1 MKKSRFLSN
10 SASAIATGVALF
22 ASAAYAEAAPEPQTV
37 VVNGSSATGYV
48 ITDSITKSGAN
59 QNVVNSGAGTVNLK
73 NTTATSGSK
82 SLSVGNENTI
92 TVFTNF
98 YTRGGAGSGGGG
110 GLGGVFF
117 VDNGQSL
124 TLNNVAF
131 VSNTAKGGKGG
142 SYQTVEVAST
152 LISLNNL
159 EVNVNAIQ
167 SVASG
172 LNVTKRNDGFY
183 YITDISLPT
192 SNELLG
198 VGSVISASDNPYTTT
213 IAGVSD
219 NTVLFGGDGLKVD
232 PNKIRGID
240 TGTWTSAGR
249 STIVFNSNAAVPGS
263 AVQVGAPVIGEGFQA
278 GTKVTGVTYNPD
290 GTVASVSLSKSITGI
305 YYGDRWIDGNFYGA
319 GFYPVNSFSTVD
331 LFQYKA
337 TAFKVDELN
346 NTKITP
352 VGIPIAGVSVGMDVT
367 GKLANGG
374 TIQTKITAIGSDGT
388 ITFAHPVTGMVDFV
402 ASTTAAADG
411 SRVLTMASVS
421 GLAVG
426 MSVSGT
432 GIPTGTVITGI
443 SGNQVTLNNPLT
455 SEVTA
460 ALQSKN
466 MVATFGN
473 VLEVNQGANTVKLGS
488 VAGLRVGQIIT
499 GSTSGGAG
507 IPGNA
512 MITRIDASTG
522 VVTYKIVDGADK
534 LTVGGSMNG
543 LVATGGAGSN
553 GYDGIN
559 GGMYNTTMHDGE
571 GESGLNGGNAEDG
584 GTGQVGGKGGKGGSG
599 TRGLPY
605 NMDLID
611 AVLSDSLDVAQA
623 AASILAEAAPDPF
636 PKVGNVSARSI
647 DMGLKIKSLVR
658 DTADLVAWQVYLGL
672 GLVGKGG
679 DGSSGGGGGDGGEFL
694 GGGEGGAGGN
704 GGDSA
709 TSKADGGA
717 GGDGGSGGAGG
728 FGAGGGSG
736 GSGGSAGWGGTQ
748 SDGGDG
754 DGGEAGF
761 GGGAGASAGS
771 GGDGGSG
778 FGGAIFVR
786 DGGTLTIKGDALF
799 RDNKVLAGSGGKGG
813 AAGEAA
819 GTDLFMMKGSTVTL
833 MPGAGNIIRFE
844 GSIADDSAASIDSTW
859 ASGEGADIT
868 IIGGGLVQ
876 FAGENTYSGNTIIA
890 GATLEAEDGVGI
902 HVDSNIQFDGRGSV
916 GQGAAFKN
924 ENAGVWL
931 TTAAELDQD
940 VIPHTLAQ
948 GEIVRRVGT
957 APGEISWTG
966 SGGFAANSNN
976 LLLNFG
982 AIDGINGQ
990 LLQWNTDGFV
1000 PTDSTLVFGSEFG
1013 TGTVT
1018 LANDVDLNGLNGEIA
1033 VYENAGAP
1041 NAYAVLAGDFTNGTL
1056 TVNDTK
1062 YTGTAV
1068 FIGQNAL
1075 TGLNV
1080 NRGLLTTR
1088 LVDGEEESIGRM
1100 MHATV
1105 GGYLN
1110 VNNDATVLL
1119 YAAEK
1124 LTSVAVAA
1132 NAELHAF
1139 DDMVTNNITNS
1150 GTIGFNGDVNRTG
1163 NISNS
1168 GSISMFNDI
1177 ATGNIVN
1184 TGSIALLG
1192 STVSTGSIAN
1202 TGADAS
1208 IVIHG
1213 ETSIDTGAIA
1223 NSGGLLTLASD
1234 DILTGSI
1241 TNSSS
1246 GAFWWFGQGGVNGTV
1261 LNNASASFYLAGDL
1275 TASSTVT
1282 NYGTLY
1288 VVGSISGQTETGATR
1303 KLYTTGLWDP
1313 DGIFQLGGLNGTV
1326 KNVLEVTQTGESTNS
1341 GKFTGAG
1348 SLVFKGG
1355 GTMNMT
1361 GASDFTGGFTID
1373 GGSTINTTGGGTQ
1386 ADTLAITL
1394 ADSESHLIL
1403 GTDDVIGSI
1412 TNAGLVDVNAV
1423 IGLANGLTN
1432 TGTVNVNNTDGIALT
1447 VVGNV
1452 TNTGG
1457 SINLDEGTTTLIG
1470 GNLTNTGILTN
1481 AGGSLGVL
1489 GNVNNQTGGRIV
1501 VQAGSVDTF
1510 ASLTNSGTITAAS
1523 AITVTGAY
1531 AQNAGS
1537 LTTTAALSTGSLS
1550 GTGGTITLNN
1560 SAVYTVDQ
1568 TANGTFS
1575 GAIAGN
1581 GSVIKTGTA
1590 TLTLDGGVDSFRPTS
1605 LSIQQGTVAVDGA
1618 GILDDALTVGVSSG
1632 ATLSLVKGNQT
1643 IRNLTGSGALSLNGN
1658 NLYLAEGGNFAG
1670 TVSGSGNVQVTSG
1683 TFNLSNT
1690 INSTSG
1696 NFQVQSNSTM
1706 NVAATGT
1713 LNAPTVDVSG
1723 DLGVVGTVRSTTNNV
1738 SGTLHLGN
1746 STGSVGGTLV
1756 STTTNVNG
1764 GGLLSGVGTVTG
1776 AVIVGGSTAGSLTPG
1791 NSPGVMTIAN
1801 LTLDSNSTTVMEVEG
1816 VAGAGLTA
1824 LQGGYDQIRVTGNLA
1839 LRGNSVL
1846 QIANS
1851 NTFEL
1856 NLGQK
1861 VKIFDFAPG
1870 AVSGQFGSV
1879 TNAFSRS
1886 VAFNLATGT
1895 VVGLGS
1901 YPPSSFESAIA
1912 KTANEVAM
1920 VNQVRV
1926 ATAGGVNQYY
1936 GGRLIEF
1943 AASALAGGNAADVA
1957 TVFAKASPEAYVS
1970 LMDHMK
1976 LSMLDNRL
1984 ELGGYETVDRPTY
1997 FMTGSVNLGQAKSRE
2012 RAGYLRYESKDHRF
2026 NIGAAAQLPVGRVQV
2041 SYART
2046 DGDVESAHLKG
2057 DITGNQYSIGASAPV
2072 ALDGALRLAA
2082 RFAYGDYAY
2091 KGTRVTNDFDPAG
2104 RLIERPASFGKVNG
2118 SSTVWGGGFEYL
2130 KSSKR
2135 LSVGFSAE
2143 VLSVLNKVDSFTET
2157 GVGALESLT
2166 VHAQRERYEVLGAD
2180 LKLGY
2185 EFQPGIQGFMA
2196 VSLDQ
2201 DLSDRLHAVSAN
2213 VSVES
2218 VNMTVMNPGFSA
2230 TRVDG
2235 TIGARFDLTD
2245 AIRFTI
2251 EGNAGNASRY
2261 GGKAAVSIRF

>member
-48 ITDSITKSGAN
+48 ITDSITKSGVN
-59 QNVVNSGAGTVNLK
+59 QNVVNSNAGAVSLK
-73 NTTATSGSK
+73 GAAATSGSK
-82 SLSVGNENTI
+82 QLSVGNDNTI

-98 YTRGGAGSGGGG
+98 YTRGGSGSGGGG

-131 VSNTAKGGKGG
+131 ISNTAKGGKGG

-172 LNVTKRNDGFY
+172 LEVSQSDGSY
-183 YITDISLPT
+183 YINSITLPS
-192 SNELLG
+192 SNELLAPG
-198 VGSVISASDNPYTTT
+198 AVIGAARNGSTTT
-213 IAGVSD
+213 IASVSGA
-219 NTVLFGGDGLKVD
+219 TVNFGGAGLLVD
-232 PNKIRGID
+232 PKNVR
-240 TGTWTSAGR
+240 TVNPGTVIYRDNQVINFGPDSNVAG
-249 STIVFNSNAAVPGS
+249 T
-263 AVQVGAPVIGEGFQA
+263 AVQVGAPVVGAGFAA
-278 GTKVTGVTYNPD
+278 GTKVTGVTYNPN
-290 GTVASVSLSKSITGI
+290 GTVASVTLNQKAVGVA
-305 YYGDRWIDGNFYGA
+305 YVAYDGSGNPFTAYNGVSD
-319 GFYPVNSFSTVD
+319 FKTID
-331 LFQYKA
+331 LFEYKA
-337 TAFKVDELN
+337 TSFETV
-346 NTKITP
+346 NTNTIKP
-352 VGIPIAGVSVGMDVT
+352 VGIPIAGVSAGMDVT
-367 GKLANGG
+367 VKRADGSSF
-374 TIQTKITAIGSDGT
+374 QTT
-388 ITFAHPVTGMVDFV
+388 ITGIDSEGRISFGANITGMTDFV
-402 ASTTAAADG
+402 ASTTAAAAG
-411 SRVLTMASVS
+411 SNVLTMASVS

-432 GIPTGTVITGI
+432 GIPTGTKITGI
-443 SGNQVTLNNPLT
+443 NGNKVTLNNTLT
-455 SEVTA
+455 SEVTT
-460 ALQSKN
+460 ALQNKN

-473 VLEVNQGANTVKLGS
+473 VLAVNTGANTVTLGS

-507 IPGNA
+507 IPSNA
-512 MITRIDASTG
+512 MITRIDAATG
-522 VVTYKIVDGADK
+522 VVTYRVVEGADK

-571 GESGLNGGNAEDG
+571 GESGLNGGNAADG
-584 GTGQVGGKGGKGGSG
+584 GTGQIGGKGGKGGSG

-679 DGSSGGGGGDGGEFL
+679 DGSSGGAGGDGGEFL

-890 GATLEAEDGVGI
+890 GATLEAEDGIGI
-902 HVDSNIQFDGRGSV
+902 HVDSNIQFDGRGSI

-966 SGGFAANSNN
+966 SGGFAANANN

-1000 PTDSTLVFGSEFG
+1000 PTGSTLVFGSEFG

-1033 VYENAGAP
+1033 VYQNASAP

-1056 TVNDTK
+1056 TVNDTN

-1068 FIGQNAL
+1068 FTGQNAL
-1075 TGLNV
+1075 TSLTV
-1080 NRGLLTTR
+1080 NRGVLTTY
-1088 LVDGEEESIGRM
+1088 LTDGEDEFIGRM
-1100 MHATV
+1100 MNATL
-1105 GGYLN
+1105 GGSLT
-1110 VNNDATVLL
+1110 VKNDAIVNLF
-1119 YAAEK
+1119 AAEK
-1124 LTSVAVAA
+1124 LTGVTVER
-1132 NAELHAF
+1132 NAKLFAF
-1139 DDMVTNNITNS
+1139 DDVVTNDINNSGTIGLGGQSNTTGNITNS
-1150 GTIGFNGDVNRTG
+1150 GKIAISNAIKTG
-1163 NISNS
+1163 NIANT
-1168 GSISMFNDI
+1168 GGIALMGTTIS
-1177 ATGNIVN
+1177 TGN
-1184 TGSIALLG
+1184 
-1192 STVSTGSIAN
+1192 IAN
-1202 TGADAS
+1202 TGANAEILIDGA
-1208 IVIHG
+1208 
-1213 ETSIDTGAIA
+1213 TSITTGDIV
-1223 NSGGLLTLASD
+1223 NSAALLSVRSD
-1234 DILTGSI
+1234 DITTGNI
-1241 TNSSS
+1241 TNSNA
-1246 GAFWWFGQGGVNGTV
+1246 GNLWWFGKGAVNGSV
-1261 LNNASASFYLAGDL
+1261 LNNATANLYLVGDMS
-1275 TASSTVT
+1275 ASSTVT
-1282 NYGTLY
+1282 NYGTLF
-1288 VVGSISGQTETGATR
+1288 VVGTISGLAETGAAKRT
-1303 KLYTTGLWDP
+1303 LYTTGLWDP
-1313 DGIFQLGGLNGTV
+1313 DGVFQLGGLDGTV
-1326 KNVLEVTQTGESTNS
+1326 ANILEVNQSGYSENS
-1341 GKFTGAG
+1341 GTFTGAG
-1348 SLVFKGG
+1348 SLVFTGG

-1373 GGSTINTTGGGTQ
+1373 GGSTIDTTGGGTL
-1386 ADTLAITL
+1386 ADTLAITV
-1394 ADSESHLIL
+1394 ADSQSYLKL
-1403 GTDDVIGSI
+1403 GTKDVIGSI
-1412 TNAGLVDVNAV
+1412 TNAGRVDTNAP
-1423 IGLANGLTN
+1423 IGLTGSLTN
-1432 TGTVNVNNTDGIALT
+1432 TGTVNVNFVSADGPSLEIAR
-1447 VVGNV
+1447 NV

-1457 SINLDEGTTTLIG
+1457 QINLADDTATFIG
-1470 GNLTNTGILTN
+1470 GNVTNSGSITN
-1481 AGGSLGVL
+1481 AGGTLGVF
-1489 GNVNNQTGGRIV
+1489 GTVTN
-1501 VQAGSVDTF
+1501 QAGGLISLQEGSVNTF
-1510 ASLTNSGTITAAS
+1510 ASLTNSGTVSAAS
-1523 AITVTGAY
+1523 AITVTGGY
-1531 AQNAGS
+1531 VQNGGT

-1550 GTGGTITLNN
+1550 GTGGTINLNN
-1560 SAVYTVDQ
+1560 NAVYTVNQ

-1575 GAIAGN
+1575 GTIAGN

-1590 TLTLDGGVDSFRPTS
+1590 TLTLKGAVDSFRPTA
-1605 LSIQQGTVAVDGA
+1605 LDIQQGTVAVDGA
-1618 GILDDALTVGVSSG
+1618 GILDSALTVGVASG
-1632 ATLSLVKGNQT
+1632 ATLSLVTGNQT

-1658 NLYLAEGGNFAG
+1658 NLYLAQGGNFAG
-1670 TVSGSGNVQVTSG
+1670 TVTGSGNVQVTSG

-1706 NVAATGT
+1706 NVTSTGT
-1713 LNAPTVDVSG
+1713 LNAPTVNVSG
-1723 DLGVVGTVRSTTNNV
+1723 TLDVVGTVRSTTNNV
-1738 SGTLHLGN
+1738 TGQLHLGN
-1746 STGSVGGTLV
+1746 STGSVGGTLA

-1764 GGLLSGVGTVTG
+1764 GGTLSGVGTVTG
-1776 AVIVGGSTAGSLTPG
+1776 AVVVGGSSGGTLKPG

-1801 LTLDSNSTTVMEVEG
+1801 LTLDNNSTTVMEVEG
-1816 VAGAGLTA
+1816 NVAPGLSA
-1824 LQGGYDQIRVTGNLA
+1824 AQGGYDQITVTGKLT
-1839 LRGNSVL
+1839 LRPGSVL

-1861 VKIFDFAPG
+1861 VKLFSFAPG
-1870 AVSGQFGSV
+1870 SVSGQFGSV
-1879 TNAFSRS
+1879 NNAFSRS
-1886 VAFNLATGT
+1886 VAFNLATGS

-1901 YPPSSFESAIA
+1901 YTPSTFESAIA
-1912 KTANEVAM
+1912 KTSNEVAM

-1926 ATAGGVNQYY
+1926 GTAGGVNQYY

-1943 AASALAGGNAADVA
+1943 AASALATGDATNVA
-1957 TVFAKASPEAYVS
+1957 TAFAKASPEAYVG

-1984 ELGGYETVDRPTY
+1984 ELGGYENVDRPTY

-2012 RAGYLRYESKDHRF
+2012 SAGYLRYESKDHRF
-2026 NIGAAAQLPVGRVQV
+2026 NIGAAAQLPIGRVQV

-2046 DGDVESAHLKG
+2046 DGDVESAYMNG
-2057 DITGNQYSIGASAPV
+2057 DIKGNQYSIGASAPV

-2091 KGTRVTNDFDPAG
+2091 KGTRVTNDG
-2104 RLIERPASFGKVNG
+2104 TASFGNVNG

-2143 VLSVLNKVDSFTET
+2143 VLSVLNKVDGFTET
-2157 GVGALESLT
+2157 GVGALEALS

-2185 EFQPGIQGFMA
+2185 QFQPSIQGFLA

-2218 VNMTVMNPGFSA
+2218 VNMTVVNPGFTA

-2245 AIRFTI
+2245 AIRFTV

-2261 GGKAAVSIRF
+2261 GGKASVSIRF

>member
-1 MKKSRFLSN
+1 MNKSRFLSN
-10 SASAIATGVALF
+10 STSAIAASFVLFTGVAH
-22 ASAAYAEAAPEPQTV
+22 AEAPAEPQAV
-37 VVNGSSATGYV
+37 VVSGSASSGYV
-48 ITDSITKSGAN
+48 ITDAINRSGSNPTVVNSNSGALNLRGATAQSGAN
-59 QNVVNSGAGTVNLK
+59 
-73 NTTATSGSK
+73 
-82 SLSVGNENTI
+82 SLSVGSDNAI

-117 VDNGQSL
+117 VDEGKSL

-131 VSNTAKGGKGG
+131 ISNTAKGGKGG
-142 SYQTVEVAST
+142 SYQAVEVAST

-172 LNVTKRNDGFY
+172 LEVTQSGGNY
-183 YITDISLPT
+183 YINSITLPS
-192 SNELLG
+192 SNELLAPG
-198 VGSVISASDNPYTTT
+198 AVIGAARNGSTTT
-213 IAGVSD
+213 IASVSGA
-219 NTVLFGGDGLKVD
+219 TVNFGGAGLLVD
-232 PNKIRGID
+232 SSNVRTVD
-240 TGTWTSAGR
+240 TY
-249 STIVFNSNAAVPGS
+249 STIYRGNNVINFGAGSNVAGT
-263 AVQVGAPVIGEGFQA
+263 AVQVGAPVLGAGFAA
-278 GTKVTGVTYNPD
+278 GTKVAGVTYNPN
-290 GTVASVSLSKSITGI
+290 GTVASVTLNKSVEGV
-305 YYGDRWIDGNFYGA
+305 YYEGWSNGNFYSG
-319 GFYPVNSFSTVD
+319 YSPVDNFKTID
-331 LFQYKA
+331 LFEYKA
-337 TAFKVDELN
+337 TAFETVGT
-346 NTKITP
+346 NTIKP
-352 VGIPIAGVSVGMDVT
+352 VGIPIAGVSAGMDVT
-367 GKLANGG
+367 VKRADGSSFQT
-374 TIQTKITAIGSDGT
+374 TITSINSDGS
-388 ITFAHPVTGMVDFV
+388 ITFGANITGMTDFV
-402 ASTTAAADG
+402 ASTTAAAAG
-411 SRVLTMASVS
+411 SNVLTMASVS

-426 MSVSGT
+426 MSVSGS
-432 GIPTGTVITGI
+432 GIPTGTKITGI
-443 SGNQVTLNNPLT
+443 SGNKVTLNNTLT
-455 SEVTA
+455 SEVTT
-460 ALQSKN
+460 ALQNKN
-466 MVATFGN
+466 MIATFGN
-473 VLEVNQGANTVKLGS
+473 VIDVNTGANTVTLGS

-507 IPGNA
+507 IPSNA
-512 MITRIDASTG
+512 MITRIDAATG
-522 VVTYKIVDGADK
+522 VVTYRIVDGADK

-559 GGMYNTTMHDGE
+559 GGMWNTTMHDGE

-679 DGSSGGGGGDGGEFL
+679 DGSSGGAGGDGSTFL

-1000 PTDSTLVFGSEFG
+1000 PTGSTLVFGSEFG

-1018 LANDVDLNGLNGEIA
+1018 LANDVDLNGPNGKIA

-1056 TVNDTK
+1056 TVNDTN

-1150 GTIGFNGDVNRTG
+1150 GTIGFNGDVNRTD
-1163 NISNS
+1163 NITNS

-1261 LNNASASFYLAGDL
+1261 LNDASASFYLAGDL

-1288 VVGSISGQTETGATR
+1288 VVGSISGETETGATR
-1303 KLYTTGLWDP
+1303 QLYTTGLWDP
-1313 DGIFQLGGLNGTV
+1313 DGVFQLGGRDGTV
-1326 KNVLEVTQTGESTNS
+1326 HNVLEVTQTGTSINS

-1348 SLVFKGG
+1348 SLVFTGG

-1452 TNTGG
+1452 ANTGG
-1457 SINLDEGTTTLIG
+1457 SINLVSGTTTLVG
-1470 GNLTNTGILTN
+1470 GNLTNTGTLTN

-1489 GNVNNQTGGRIV
+1489 GDVNNQTGGRINIE
-1501 VQAGSVDTF
+1501 AGSVDTF
-1510 ASLTNSGTITAAS
+1510 ASLTNSGTITSAS

-1531 AQNAGS
+1531 VQNAGS
-1537 LTTTAALSTGSLS
+1537 LTTSEALSTGSLS
-1550 GTGGTITLNN
+1550 GTGGTITLND
-1560 SAVYTVDQ
+1560 SAVYTVNQ

-1575 GAIAGN
+1575 GVIAGN
-1581 GSVIKTGTA
+1581 GSVTKTGAA
-1590 TLTLDGGVDSFRPTS
+1590 TLTLKGAVDSFRPTS

-1618 GILDDALTVGVSSG
+1618 GILDAALTVGVSSG
-1632 ATLSLVKGNQT
+1632 ATLSLVTGNQT

-1670 TVSGSGNVQVTSG
+1670 TVTGSGNVQVTSG

-1706 NVAATGT
+1706 NVTATGT
-1713 LNAPTVDVSG
+1713 LKAPTVDVSG
-1723 DLGVVGTVRSTTNNV
+1723 ELEVVGTVQSTTNNV
-1738 SGTLHLGN
+1738 TGQLHLGN

-1764 GGLLSGVGTVTG
+1764 GGVLSGVGTVTG

-1791 NSPGVMTIAN
+1791 NSPGVMTVAN

-1839 LRGNSVL
+1839 LRGSSVL

-1870 AVSGQFGSV
+1870 SVSGQFGSV
-1879 TNAFSRS
+1879 TSAFSRS
-1886 VAFNLATGT
+1886 VAFNLATGS

-1901 YPPSSFESAIA
+1901 YTPSSFEAAIA
-1912 KTANEVAM
+1912 KTSNEVAL

-1926 ATAGGVNQYY
+1926 GTAGGVNQYY

-1943 AASALAGGNAADVA
+1943 AASALVNGSAADVA
-1957 TVFAKASPEAYVS
+1957 TVFAKASPEAYVG

-1984 ELGGYETVDRPTY
+1984 ELGGYENVDRPTY
-1997 FMTGSVNLGQAKSRE
+1997 FMTGSVNMGQAKSRE
-2012 RAGYLRYESKDHRF
+2012 SAGYLRYESKDHRF

-2041 SYART
+2041 SYGRT
-2046 DGDVESAHLKG
+2046 SGDVESTHLNG
-2057 DITGNQYSIGASAPV
+2057 DIKGNQYSIGASAPV

-2091 KGTRVTNDFDPAG
+2091 KGTRVTNEG
-2104 RLIERPASFGKVNG
+2104 TASFGNVNG

-2143 VLSVLNKVDSFTET
+2143 VLSVLNKVDGFTET
-2157 GVGALESLT
+2157 GVGALEALS

-2185 EFQPGIQGFMA
+2185 QFQPNIQGFMA

-2218 VNMTVMNPGFSA
+2218 VNMTVMNPGFTA

-2235 TIGARFDLTD
+2235 TIGARVDLTD

-2261 GGKAAVSIRF
+2261 GGKASVSIRF